1 VSRIG
6 LLVSLTAPARGRVED
21 AVLELLQRLD
31 PAEFRLA
38 LVAPPALLDS
48 VTAELHGMPVDIE
61 AAQADSWLRR
71 RDVSRLSAFIGRV
84 RPHIVSTHGAR
95 ATLVAAPLAK
105 WQGARVVE
113 TCHGGGDGSR
123 TRLLP
128 HRMVARFV
136 DRAIAVSEAAR
147 ALLVAAGYP
156 ADKVVVIPDG
166 CDVSTVRAGVGR
178 DAVRRE
184 LGIEGGIP
192 LVGVFGPLEPRRG
205 HAELFEAW
213 PSIVAE
219 FPAARL
225 VVIGDGSLRPRL
237 DARARDLGLHAAVI
251 FAGHRADLA
260 RVLDAVD
267 VVTLPALSEG
277 PALIAIQAA
286 AMGRPVVATAVD
298 GMPEVIREA
307 RTGRLVPPA
316 DPAALS
322 RAIRGVLRDPF
333 GAQRMGRAGRDFV
346 LDRFSLDRQVSS
358 TVRVY
363 RDVVGAPRRLPR
375 AA

>member
-1 VSRIG
+1 MSRIS
-6 LLVSLTAPARGRVED
+6 LLVSLTAPAPRHVED
-21 AVLELLQRLD
+21 VVLALLQRLD

-38 LVAPPALLDS
+38 LAAPHGLLDR
-48 VTAELHGMPVDIE
+48 AAGELHGVPVDTE
-61 AAQADSWLRR
+61 AVLADSWLRHYE
-71 RDVSRLSAFIGRV
+71 VGRLSAFIGRV
-84 RPHIVSTHGAR
+84 RPHIVSTHVAR
-95 ATLVAAPLAK
+95 ATMVAAPLAR
-105 WQGARVVE
+105 WLGAKVVE
-113 TCHGGGDGSR
+113 TYHGSGSSR
-123 TRLLP
+123 RLRP

-147 ALLVAAGYP
+147 AHLVGAGYP
-156 ADKVVVIPDG
+156 TEKVVVIPNG
-166 CDVSTVRAGVGR
+166 CDLSTFRAGMGR

-184 LGIEGGIP
+184 LGLARDIP
-192 LVGVFGPLEPRRG
+192 VLGVLGPLEPRMG

-213 PSIVAE
+213 PSIVTE
-219 FPAARL
+219 FPLARL
-225 VVIGDGSLRPRL
+225 LVIGDGSLQRRL
-237 DARARDLGLHAAVI
+237 DARAHELGLAASILFV
-251 FAGHRADLA
+251 GHRTDLA

-277 PALIAIQAA
+277 SPLPAVAAA

-322 RAIRGVLRDPF
+322 RAIRGMLRDTL
-333 GAQRMGRAGRDFV
+333 GAQRMGRAARDFV
-346 LDRFSLDRQVSS
+346 ADRFSLERQVAS
-358 TVRVY
+358 TIRVY
-363 RDVVGAPRRLPR
+363 RDVVGTPRQLPR

>member
-6 LLVSLTAPARGRVED
+6 VLVSLTAPARGRVED
-21 AVLELLQRLD
+21 AVLALLQRLD

-38 LVAPPALLDS
+38 LVAPPALLEG
-48 VTAELHGMPVDIE
+48 VAGELHGVPVDIE

-84 RPHIVSTHGAR
+84 RPHIVSTHDPR
-95 ATLVAAPLAK
+95 ATMVAAPLAK
-105 WQGARVVE
+105 WQGTKVVE
-113 TCHGGGDGSR
+113 TCHGGGDRSR
-123 TRLLP
+123 GRLLP
-128 HRMVARFV
+128 HRMVARLV

-147 ALLVAAGYP
+147 AFLVGAGYP
-156 ADKVVVIPDG
+156 TDKVVVIPDG
-166 CDVSTVRAGVGR
+166 CDVSTFRGGVGR

-184 LGIEGGIP
+184 LGIERGIP
-192 LVGVFGPLEPRRG
+192 LIGVLGPLEPRMG
-205 HAELFEAW
+205 HAELLEAW

-219 FPAARL
+219 FPGARL
-225 VVIGDGSLRPRL
+225 LVIGEGSLRRRL
-237 DARARDLGLHAAVI
+237 DARAGELGLPAPII
-251 FAGHRADLA
+251 FAGHRSDLA

-267 VVTLPALSEG
+267 VVTLPSLSQG
-277 PALIAIQAA
+277 PALAAIQAA

-322 RAIRGVLRDPF
+322 RAIRGVLRDPL

-363 RDVVGAPRRLPR
+363 RDVVGTPRRLPR